1 MIIGIDNGLDGGIVV
16 MDKSRRIDTIATI
29 PTIKLTK
36 GRRVDGLL
44 LYSFLATQNKDF
56 PVYLEKPVGSKSVL
70 AAKSMEATY
79 RVIECVCEL
88 LNMKVIGVT
97 ARSWQKV
104 LLDKGDTKEMATKAF
119 VEIFPNDVDRFKI
132 TSLGN
137 KSKNLHDGLVDAALI
152 AYKIH
157 KYGQCTNQK

>member
-1 MIIGIDNGLDGGIVV
+1 MIIAIDNGLDGGIVS
-16 MDKSRRIDTIATI
+16 MDSSCTIFQTHTMPVVKLSR
-29 PTIKLTK
+29 

-44 LYSFLATQNKDF
+44 LYGILSTYPSHT

-88 LNMKVIGVT
+88 LNMEVTGVT

-104 LLDKGDTKEMATKAF
+104 LLDKGDTKEMAAKAF
-119 VEIFPNDVDRFKI
+119 TKIYPDDVDRFKV

-152 AYKIH
+152 ANKIL
-157 KYGQCTNQK
+157 KYG

>member
-1 MIIGIDNGLDGGIVV
+1 MIIGIDSGLDGGIVA
-16 MDKSRRIDTIATI
+16 MDTKGCILSTATM
-29 PTIKLTK
+29 PTVKLTR

-44 LYSFLATQNKDF
+44 LYGILSTY
-56 PVYLEKPVGSKSVL
+56 PTGVVVYLEKPVGSKSVL

-88 LNMKVIGVT
+88 LNVEVIGVT

-104 LLDKGDTKEMATKAF
+104 LLDKGDTKEMAAKAF
-119 VEIFPNDVDRFKI
+119 HKIYPDEVDRFKV

-152 AYKIH
+152 AYKIY
-157 KYGQCTNQK
+157 KYG

>member
-1 MIIGIDNGLDGGIVV
+1 MIIAIDNGLDGGIVV
-16 MDKSRRIDTIATI
+16 MDKSGRIETIATI
-29 PTIKLTK
+29 PTVKLPR

-56 PVYLEKPVGSKSVL
+56 PVYIEKPVGSKSVL

-88 LNMKVIGVT
+88 LNMEVIGVT

-104 LLDKGDTKEMATKAF
+104 LLDKGDTKQMAAKAF
-119 VEIFPNDVDRFKI
+119 AKIFPNDVDKFKV
-132 TSLGN
+132 TGLGN
-137 KSKNLHDGLVDAALI
+137 RSKNLHDGLVDAALI
-152 AYKIH
+152 AHKIY
-157 KYGQCTNQK
+157 KYG